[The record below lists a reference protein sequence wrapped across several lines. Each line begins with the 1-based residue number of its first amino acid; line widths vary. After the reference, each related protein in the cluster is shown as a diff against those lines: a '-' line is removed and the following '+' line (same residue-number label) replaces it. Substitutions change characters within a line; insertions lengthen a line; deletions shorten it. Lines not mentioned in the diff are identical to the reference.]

1 MFCEQCEQ
9 TASGQGCHQWG
20 ACGKSPET
28 NSVQDLLVY
37 CLQGLAPVALAARS
51 LGINTHAADVF
62 ACETLFATMTNVN
75 FSTSRFKPYIKQA
88 IALRED
94 LKTKISA
101 QSEEPPTWP
110 TIANY
115 TPDFTDSLVLQ
126 GRDRSLEAIA
136 KADGNVDIFALK
148 LTTLYGLKGMA
159 AYAFHAL
166 EMGYE
171 DDAVYSFL
179 HEALDALDRHD
190 LNLSDW
196 VALALK
202 VGEVNLRV
210 MELLDSGHT
219 ETYGHPVPTVVPLEP
234 RPGKAILVSGHD
246 IPHLANVLEQTRDTG
261 ITVYTHGE
269 LLPAHGYPQL
279 KQTYPHLYGH
289 YGTAWQNQVHDFAQ
303 FPGAIVMTTNCLMP
317 PHDHYS
323 DKVFTLGPVGDRDLQ
338 HLGNN
343 SDPDNHSETPIDISP
358 AIAKAQA
365 LPGFPADVADRPQRS
380 VTTGFARNAVLGVAD
395 QIIDAVKAGKIR
407 HFFLVGGCDGA
418 KPGRSYYT
426 ELVEQVPDDCIV
438 LTLACGK
445 FRFFDHEMGD
455 IGGIPRLLD
464 LGQCNDAYS
473 AIQIAIA
480 LANAFEVGVN
490 ELPLSMILSWYE
502 QKAIAVLLTLL
513 HLGIQDIRLG
523 PTLPAF
529 MTPNVFALLS
539 ETYQLKAITTPEAD
553 LAALLNGSQLD

>member
-37 CLQGLAPVALAARS
+37 CLQGLAPVVITARS
-51 LGINTHAADVF
+51 LGLDTHAADVF
-62 ACETLFATMTNVN
+62 VCETLFATMTNVN
-75 FSTSRFKPYIKQA
+75 FSTPRFTPYLKQV
-88 IALRED
+88 IVLRED
-94 LKTKISA
+94 LKTQIAA
-101 QSEEPPTWP
+101 QSDSPPVWP
-110 TIANY
+110 VIADY

-126 GRDRSLEAIA
+126 GQDRSLEAIA

-171 DDAVYSFL
+171 DDAVYEFL
-179 HEALDALDRHD
+179 HEALAALDRHD
-190 LNLSDW
+190 LSLNDW

-210 MELLDSGHT
+210 MELLDHGHT
-219 ETYGHPVPTVVPLEP
+219 DTFGHPVPTSVPLEP

-246 IPHLANVLEQTRDTG
+246 IPHLAHILEQTRDTG

-289 YGTAWQNQVHDFAQ
+289 YGKAWQNQVNDFAK
-303 FPGAIVMTTNCLMP
+303 FPGAIIMTTNCLMP
-317 PHDHYS
+317 PHDNYS
-323 DKVFTLGPVGDRDLQ
+323 DKVFTIGPVGDRSLQ

-343 SDPDNHSETPIDISP
+343 SDGPIEITP
-358 AIAKAQA
+358 AITKAQD
-365 LPGFPADVADRPQRS
+365 LPGFPDTVADLPQRS

-395 QIIDAVKAGKIR
+395 HIIDAVKAGQIR